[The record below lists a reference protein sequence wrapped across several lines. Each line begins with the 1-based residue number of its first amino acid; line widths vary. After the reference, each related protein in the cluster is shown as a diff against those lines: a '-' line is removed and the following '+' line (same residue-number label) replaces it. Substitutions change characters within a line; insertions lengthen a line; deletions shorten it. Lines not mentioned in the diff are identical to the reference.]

1 MVPDLSKKEIKRNVW
16 RDPKPNDDK
25 RKLNDGKKE
34 VTDEPLWC
42 QGIRALREPPG
53 LTR

>member
-1 MVPDLSKKEIKRNVW
+1 MASDLSNKDLL

-34 VTDEPLWC
+34 VTGDPARCQEMQGHAGSPLF
-42 QGIRALREPPG
+42 
-53 LTR
+53 